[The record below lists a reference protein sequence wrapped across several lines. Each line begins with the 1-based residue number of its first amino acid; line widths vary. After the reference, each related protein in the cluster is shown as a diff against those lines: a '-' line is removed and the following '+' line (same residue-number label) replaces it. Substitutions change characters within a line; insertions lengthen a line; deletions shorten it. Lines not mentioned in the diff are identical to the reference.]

1 MTLWYFISGKLSLS
15 ENANG
20 RAGLMSDFVVE
31 SSECQTSTN
40 MSISRTTTDKGRSFD
55 VNIRAVYHALE
66 TGGGYESL
74 FSFCSIMNMPCM
86 SKQAYYNQ
94 VDIILEAQEAEA
106 EAELLK
112 AGEKLKKLHKQDDTD
127 LDTDLDANESS
138 QHGDGITDVT
148 VSFDGTWAKRGFTSL
163 FGVFFVMSVDTGEVL
178 DYHIY
183 SKFCQKCSKK
193 QHDCKDNMEKLEAWK
208 IQHVANGEC
217 DINFEGSSPAMEAE
231 AAHVLWNRSIEKH
244 NMRYRYMVSDG
255 DSKAFSAVEET
266 YGNVKV
272 EKIDC
277 VGHVQK
283 QMGKH
288 LLKLK
293 GNTKGKLSDGKTIGG
308 KGRLTEAKIE
318 QLQRYYGLAIR
329 QNVVAK
335 ANPTE
340 EEVQVAVNTMKK
352 NIIATLNH
360 NVIAKSPTAQ
370 HRYCPPGENSWCK
383 WQQDKHTGTKTY
395 KPENLLPAVFL
406 EVLRPV
412 FMTLSET
419 KLLERCVRGATKNR
433 NECLNSLV
441 WIRCPKHK
449 FHGRKIVAYATAS
462 AICH

>member
-31 SSECQTSTN
+31 CSECQTSTN
-40 MSISRTTTDKGRSFD
+40 MSTSRTTTDKGRSFD
-55 VNIRAVYHALE
+55 VNRRAMYHALE

-127 LDTDLDANESS
+127 LDTDLDSNESS

-208 IQHVANGEC
+208 IQHVANGLNVLKRLSVPGGKQTEVIC
-217 DINFEGSSPAMEAE
+217 SSKDKKRVAKSDLQTSEKFKRRREGI
-231 AAHVLWNRSIEKH
+231 H
-244 NMRYRYMVSDG
+244 
-255 DSKAFSAVEET
+255 
-266 YGNVKV
+266 
-272 EKIDC
+272 
-277 VGHVQK
+277 Q
-283 QMGKH
+283 
-288 LLKLK
+288 LKLQREEALRDAE
-293 GNTKGKLSDGKTIGG
+293 GVSYEAGG
-308 KGRLTEAKIE
+308 
-318 QLQRYYGLAIR
+318 
-329 QNVVAK
+329 
-335 ANPTE
+335 
-340 EEVQVAVNTMKK
+340 
-352 NIIATLNH
+352 
-360 NVIAKSPTAQ
+360 
-370 HRYCPPGENSWCK
+370 
-383 WQQDKHTGTKTY
+383 
-395 KPENLLPAVFL
+395 F
-406 EVLRPV
+406 
-412 FMTLSET
+412 
-419 KLLERCVRGATKNR
+419 
-433 NECLNSLV
+433 
-441 WIRCPKHK
+441 
-449 FHGRKIVAYATAS
+449 
-462 AICH
+462 